1 VLVLDEADLLLSYG
15 YEEDVRAL
23 APHVPRSAQVGGA
36 AAHAATQRRP
46 VAAHGCFQQAG
57 QRRQWLVELLPRAAA
72 LCLPCL
78 AKAALRRRLHDVLC
92 NWPLL
97 WLQCMLMSA
106 TSSEEVDRLTQ
117 LVLHN
122 PVALNLLGKAT
133 GEGDEV
139 RGNTA
144 RGGEGGGRGS
154 PGWQAGCGNRGP
166 TANQAAVRC
175 RSSGGLLT
183 LHTSA
188 PVQAAAAATAGGAAA
203 EIEHLRVDMPP
214 GCGGGAAAEV
224 TEKLLHLLALL
235 KLNLV
240 QRKVLVFVNSADD
253 GMRLRLFLEAFG
265 IRAAAL
271 SADQPLNSRHHILQ
285 ASGSPWH
292 LPGLHRPG
300 LPARWRAPGLSVR
313 GRWRC
318 MRLGQGSRGRPRGRA
333 VTMDPQ
339 QPSNHTITTRTAP
352 PRRSSTAA
360 SSTT

>member
-144 RGGEGGGRGS
+144 RGGEGGGARQHRVAGRL
-154 PGWQAGCGNRGP
+154 WQPRP
-166 TANQAAVRC
+166 DRK
-175 RSSGGLLT
+175 SSGC
-183 LHTSA
+183 A
-188 PVQAAAAATAGGAAA
+188 VPVQ
-203 EIEHLRVDMPP
+203 R
-214 GCGGGAAAEV
+214 
-224 TEKLLHLLALL
+224 
-235 KLNLV
+235 
-240 QRKVLVFVNSADD
+240 
-253 GMRLRLFLEAFG
+253 
-265 IRAAAL
+265 RAAYPAHL
-271 SADQPLNSRHHILQ
+271 CAC
-285 ASGSPWH
+285 AGSGGCH
-292 LPGLHRPG
+292 GR
-300 LPARWRAPGLSVR
+300 RR
-313 GRWRC
+313 G
-318 MRLGQGSRGRPRGRA
+318 G
-333 VTMDPQ
+333 
-339 QPSNHTITTRTAP
+339 
-352 PRRSSTAA
+352 
-360 SSTT
+360 